1 MRSRKGK
8 LIRKNGKIKT
18 DIRWEAWTDG
28 KIGKDGN
35 DGRIRKDGM
44 GGMKMYQIDVGWWLL
59 IIGVLDLWAVSMLV
73 DACKAI
79 KLCVKGKDWRMPA
92 YELCG
97 KVFLTIFAI
106 VAGFIVITR

>member
-1 MRSRKGK
+1 
-8 LIRKNGKIKT
+8 
-18 DIRWEAWTDG
+18 
-28 KIGKDGN
+28 
-35 DGRIRKDGM
+35 
-44 GGMKMYQIDVGWWLL
+44 MKMYQIDVGWWLL

-73 DACKAI
+73 DAGTAI

-106 VAGFIVITR
+106 VAGFFVITR